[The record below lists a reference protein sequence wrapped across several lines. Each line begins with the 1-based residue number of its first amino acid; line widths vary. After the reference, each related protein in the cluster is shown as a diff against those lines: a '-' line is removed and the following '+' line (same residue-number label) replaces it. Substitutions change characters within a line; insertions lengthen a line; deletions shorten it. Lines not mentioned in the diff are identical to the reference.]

1 MIPLDL
7 LKVVICTPFLIYSC
21 YSDLK
26 IRKVSNQLW
35 LIMISVGVPYVIY
48 EYVYYHYGIQYL
60 LRYLVS
66 VLFIYVFVYFLFR
79 LSAFGGADAKAL
91 ITLSIIF
98 PKFPEIDVFGYQFP
112 ITGVPILDLFA
123 FSILGNAVIL
133 PIFLPFVLF
142 IYNLVNLSIEEIRQK
157 PLYLFFAFKKDINKL
172 QGHIKLIEEYKQIDG
187 RVQARFKWG
196 MNEIT
201 SDVIKELKD
210 FEAKGLI
217 EQKVWVTYK
226 LPFMIP
232 ITAGFFTAV
241 IFGDLIFFILNIIF
255 K

>member
-1 MIPLDL
+1 
-7 LKVVICTPFLIYSC
+7 
-21 YSDLK
+21 
-26 IRKVSNQLW
+26 
-35 LIMISVGVPYVIY
+35 
-48 EYVYYHYGIQYL
+48 
-60 LRYLVS
+60 
-66 VLFIYVFVYFLFR
+66 
-79 LSAFGGADAKAL
+79 
-91 ITLSIIF
+91 
-98 PKFPEIDVFGYQFP
+98 
-112 ITGVPILDLFA
+112 
-123 FSILGNAVIL
+123 
-133 PIFLPFVLF
+133 
-142 IYNLVNLSIEEIRQK
+142 
-157 PLYLFFAFKKDINKL
+157 
-172 QGHIKLIEEYKQIDG
+172 DG

-210 FEAKGLI
+210 FASKGLI